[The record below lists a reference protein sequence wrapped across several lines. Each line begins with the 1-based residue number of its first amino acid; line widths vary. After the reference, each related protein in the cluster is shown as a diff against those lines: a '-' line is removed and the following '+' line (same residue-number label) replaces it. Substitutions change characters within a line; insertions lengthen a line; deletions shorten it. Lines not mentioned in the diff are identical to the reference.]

1 MPTPEVE
8 YPPPLEQRVRPAA
21 APADPEDTDPGPGDT
36 GPDDTVRD
44 DSGQDDTGQDDTGL
58 IDNEPS
64 DIAPQQVLLGAG
76 VVAVV
81 AAGAA
86 SLTDA
91 GSVPGLLV
99 VSLLTVAATL
109 GSLRAGRRG
118 LGSSEEALA
127 CAAVVLAAVAAW
139 SAGDGP
145 GGPTAILLSLLAAVF
160 AVLGLIARTAVTWS
174 VAAWGAVQAAVLSG
188 LTGSG
193 LSLGP
198 HATAVLATAVA
209 GLVITLAARRAV
221 AVVTLVTAAAWW
233 VTGVVEGA
241 ARVWTTESVV
251 AALAPATLMLLAAG
265 ALLALGGRSE
275 LRPLLGPPAAV
286 PVLAGLAAGA
296 ALSGLLQATGLAG
309 VLASGYLGVAL
320 ATVIGAVASAG
331 RSALLRP
338 SGLAAAAVLSG
349 LAVVQLLGSGHW
361 SALATLVAVAA
372 VPALVVAVRRPGE
385 RHWALPVVVGCLAAA
400 VLLTEADD
408 TIGAA
413 PAGQLLV
420 LLSLLTLAGATA
432 LRGQREELPLTGAAA
447 VVAALGLGHLARTG
461 HLPGLAVGLAVVGA
475 GFIASGTVTDRSRVR
490 AGGCTALVVA
500 AWLAAGAAGIGVP
513 EAYTLP
519 AATVLWLYSGRRLA
533 TGSSWRAWGPGLVV
547 AFVPSVW
554 LAAADPDLLRLVLV
568 VLAATLT
575 AMAGSR
581 WQVQAPLVVGAAS
594 LAVVALGRLVVHLPL
609 TGLLAVGAAGAVML
623 AAGAAYEERRTRA
636 RAALARVADLR

>member
-1 MPTPEVE
+1 MPTSEVE
-8 YPPPLEQRVRPAA
+8 YPPPLGQRVPPPA
-21 APADPEDTDPGPGDT
+21 APAHPAPGHP
-36 GPDDTVRD
+36 GPDDAGRD
-44 DSGQDDTGQDDTGL
+44 DAGRDDTGL
-58 IDNEPS
+58 TDAEPS

-99 VSLLTVAATL
+99 VGLLTVAATL
-109 GSLRAGRRG
+109 GSLRAGQRR
-118 LGSSEEALA
+118 LSSSEEALA
-127 CAAVVLAAVAAW
+127 SAAVVLAAVAAW

-160 AVLGLIARTAVTWS
+160 AVLGLIARTAVTWPI
-174 VAAWGAVQAAVLSG
+174 AAWGAVQAAVLSA

-193 LSLGP
+193 LSLAP

-209 GLVITLAARRAV
+209 GLVVTLATRRSV
-221 AVVTLVTAAAWW
+221 AAVTLVTAAAWW

-241 ARVWTTESVV
+241 AQVWTTESVV
-251 AALAPATLMLLAAG
+251 AALAPSTLMLLAAG
-265 ALLALGGRSE
+265 ALLALCGRSE

-296 ALSGLLQATGLAG
+296 ALAGLLQAAGLAG
-309 VLASGYLGVAL
+309 VLGSGYLGVAL
-320 ATVIGAVASAG
+320 ATVVGALASSG
-331 RSALLRP
+331 RSDPLRP
-338 SGLAAAAVLSG
+338 TGLAASTVLTG
-349 LAVVQLLGSGHW
+349 LAAVQLLGSGHW
-361 SALATLVAVAA
+361 SALAVLVAVAA
-372 VPALVVAVRRPGE
+372 VPAVVVAARRPGE
-385 RHWALPVVVGCLAAA
+385 RPWALPVVVGCLAAA
-400 VLLTEADD
+400 VLLTEADGS
-408 TIGAA
+408 IGSA

-420 LLSLLTLAGATA
+420 LLSLLTLGSATT
-432 LRGQREELPLTGAAA
+432 LRGKRSELPLTWAAA
-447 VVAALGLGHLARTG
+447 VVATSGLGHLASTG
-461 HLPGLAVGLAVVGA
+461 HLSGLALGLAVVGA
-475 GFIASGTVTDRSRVR
+475 GFIASGTVTDRARVR
-490 AGGCTALVVA
+490 AGGCTVLVVA
-500 AWLAAGAAGIGVP
+500 AWLAAGSADIGVP

-533 TGSSWRAWGPGLVV
+533 TGSSWRAWGPGLLV

-554 LAAADPDLLRLVLV
+554 LAAAEPDLLRLVLV

-581 WQVQAPLVVGAAS
+581 WQVQAPLVVGATS
-594 LAVVALGRLVVHLPL
+594 LAAVALGRLVVHLPL